1 MLYLQPLMVLALQI
15 AFVLI
20 LIILIILL
28 VFKPRQSLISALPH
42 NYQELLNDYVSFYA
56 NLDEDGKKDFEE
68 RLEKFLSAVKI
79 SGANAEVEDLD
90 RILISAA
97 AVIPVYYI
105 RDWEYINLKEILV
118 YPGNFNIDFDQQ
130 GHDRMISGMVGT
142 GGLDNV
148 MILNKWEL
156 RQGFIN
162 SKSTRNTA
170 IHEFIHLIDKMDGT
184 LDGVPELLLERKYVA
199 QWQQL
204 MELTMQQIRS
214 GESEVDPYGA
224 TSPVEC
230 FAVVAEYFFVQPELF
245 ATNHPELYEMLH
257 RIFVRK

>member
-1 MLYLQPLMVLALQI
+1 MVYLQPQMVLVLQI
-15 AFVLI
+15 SFVLI

-28 VFKPRQSLISALPH
+28 VFKPRQSIISELPH

-56 NLDEDGKKDFEE
+56 NLDEDGKKGFEE

-79 SGANAEVEDLD
+79 TGANAEVEDLD

-142 GGLDNV
+142 GGMDNV
-148 MILNKWEL
+148 MIINKWEL

-199 QWQQL
+199 QWQHL

-214 GESEVDPYGA
+214 GESEIDPYGA
-224 TSPVEC
+224 TSSVEC
-230 FAVVAEYFFVQPELF
+230 FAVVAEYFFESPALF
-245 ATNHPELYEMLH
+245 SSAHPELNEMMQ
-257 RIFVRK
+257 RIFVRT

>member
-1 MLYLQPLMVLALQI
+1 MVYLQPQMVIVLQVS
-15 AFVLI
+15 FVLI

-28 VFKPRQSLISALPH
+28 VFKPRQSIISVLPH

-56 NLDEDGKKDFEE
+56 NLDEDGKKGFEE
-68 RLEKFLSAVKI
+68 RLTKFLSAVKI

-90 RILISAA
+90 HILISAA

-118 YPGNFNIDFDQQ
+118 YPGNFNMDFDQQ

-142 GGLDNV
+142 GGMDNV
-148 MILNKWEL
+148 MIINKWEL

-162 SKSTRNTA
+162 SKNNHNTA

-184 LDGVPELLLERKYVA
+184 LDGVPDLLLERKYVA

-214 GESEVDPYGA
+214 GESEIDPYGA

-230 FAVVAEYFFVQPELF
+230 FAVVAEFFFENPALF
-245 ATNHPELYEMLH
+245 SSAHPELNEMMQ

>member
-1 MLYLQPLMVLALQI
+1 MVLALQI

-28 VFKPRQSLISALPH
+28 VFKPRQSIISALPH

-79 SGANAEVEDLD
+79 TGANAEVEDLD

-105 RDWEYINLKEILV
+105 RDWEYINLREILV

-142 GGLDNV
+142 GGKDNV
-148 MILNKWEL
+148 MIINKWEL

-162 SKSTRNTA
+162 SKSNRNTA
-170 IHEFIHLIDKMDGT
+170 IHEFIHLIEKWMA
-184 LDGVPELLLERKYVA
+184 L
-199 QWQQL
+199 
-204 MELTMQQIRS
+204 
-214 GESEVDPYGA
+214 
-224 TSPVEC
+224 
-230 FAVVAEYFFVQPELF
+230 
-245 ATNHPELYEMLH
+245 
-257 RIFVRK
+257 